1 MLLVHALR
9 LHAVDHLVVRRLIGQ
24 VVPRIDH
31 LWVVAIT
38 MLVLLLLLLVV
49 LDDLRRLTMD
59 GISRGTFW

>member
-38 MLVLLLLLLVV
+38 MLVLLLLLVV